1 MQIGINVPDIQRIGH
16 TKPKIMLLAVQELPE
31 KWRDV
36 NVIRWEIERGN
47 TSDRPPQKR
56 VDAAGVDDSERP
68 NSTDDVFIDLNDDL
82 AEGAIARVAK

>member
-1 MQIGINVPDIQRIGH
+1 
-16 TKPKIMLLAVQELPE
+16 MLLAVQELPQE
-31 KWRDV
+31 WRDV
-36 NVIRWEIERGN
+36 NVIRWEVEWSN
-47 TSDRPPQKR
+47 TGDRPPQKR